1 MTLIKNQTDS
11 HESKKMKK
19 LILILFIVLS
29 FGIVKADVW
38 YDTIKASADDGIC
51 NIIDG
56 PAWDVRLTDNTFY
69 INCTG
74 GTYGSGI
81 FLRFTTC
88 PIPDGATIDSVFVAF
103 QSDEGTWGTCSTIVV
118 FEDTAD
124 ATTFSDSADF
134 ANRHWTTAVDS
145 VPVPNADAYVRYEI
159 KIKKEVL
166 QEVIDRAD
174 WEENNDIALRTY
186 KLSIGV
192 YSHKILAYDYSTTL
206 CSVIRVYY
214 TTGGVV
220 KKPQVIM
227 IQ

>member
-1 MTLIKNQTDS
+1 MTLIKNITDS

-38 YDTIKASADDGIC
+38 YDTIKASTDDGLLD
-51 NIIDG
+51 IIGG
-56 PAWDVRLTDNTFY
+56 PAWSILLTANAFY
-69 INCTG
+69 INSAG
-74 GTYGSGI
+74 GTWESGI
-81 FLRFTTC
+81 LLRFTTC
-88 PIPDGATIDSVFVAF
+88 PIPDGATIDSVFVTF
-103 QSDEGTWGTCSTIVV
+103 QSNEAVTGVCSTRVA

-124 ATTFSDSADF
+124 ATTFSDSTDL
-134 ANRHWTTAVDS
+134 ANRHWTTATDS
-145 VPVPNADAYVRYEI
+145 VLVPNADKDTRYEI
-159 KIKKEVL
+159 KINKEVL

-174 WEENNDIALRTY
+174 WAENNDIALKTN
-186 KLSIGV
+186 KLSIGQS
-192 YSHKILAYDYSTTL
+192 SHKILGYDYSHTL